1 MPRDGAATQDKIMA
15 FFLFAVAA
23 ACPTSSSASETG
35 CLHVPSAAVG
45 SAFECADLCGPNA
58 TLACISSEA
67 ESAFVTRRWPGA
79 YLWLGAYRARAV
91 DHWHCASGGQLS
103 YVNWGPGK
111 PSPQSQRPNT
121 TSCAEMFTGEWQGKA
136 GRWYDTVGVN
146 WEQPKWVQL
155 GAYIRYVTIKS
166 LRWRAASVGTALA
179 HRRRSWRLSQRKQR
193 PTQATTS
200 RSFDPDRV
208 SWSVRR
214 WRAQRLW
221 STNPVPHS
229 NSAITAVAAQRTAT
243 ARRPSASISHSC
255 CRC

>member
-1 MPRDGAATQDKIMA
+1 MA

-146 WEQPKWVQL
+146 WEQPNWVQL
-155 GAYIRYVTIKS
+155 GCLHS
-166 LRWRAASVGTALA
+166 LRHYQVATLARCLCRHGSRASSAYLHLALLPGRDPSHALCVKVGGD
-179 HRRRSWRLSQRKQR
+179 R
-193 PTQATTS
+193 P
-200 RSFDPDRV
+200 SFDPAQCVNVGGDRPA
-208 SWSVRR
+208 
-214 WRAQRLW
+214 WR
-221 STNPVPHS
+221 PPS
-229 NSAITAVAAQRTAT
+229 NLTVTAVSELKIGKIFFGRPNDEP
-243 ARRPSASISHSC
+243 RRGRHH
-255 CRC
+255 